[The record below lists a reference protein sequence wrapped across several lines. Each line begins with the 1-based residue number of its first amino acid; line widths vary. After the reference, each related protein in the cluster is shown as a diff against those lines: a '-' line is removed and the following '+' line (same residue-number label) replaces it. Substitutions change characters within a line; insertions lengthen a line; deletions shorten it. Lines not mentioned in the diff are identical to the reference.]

1 MELTEKSLKDVL
13 KQSYNGDL
21 DEIKMDSVL
30 NQIVDSLDMLDF
42 YLNLEETYEIQ
53 VPDEDIERLKT
64 FNEIKAYV
72 EEKLN

>member
-1 MELTEKSLKDVL
+1 MELTEKSLKEIL

-21 DEIKMDSVL
+21 DEIKMDSVI

-53 VPDEDIERLKT
+53 VPDQDIEKLKT
-64 FNEIKAYV
+64 FNDIKAYV
-72 EEKLN
+72 EEKIK